1 MVYSFN
7 LAKVVYAAG
16 NMDFPRDTYD
26 RIIFNCTADDNENNY
41 EVFADALLASVVFL
55 LEDEQFN
62 DAKRVAEQSLE
73 LRESFC
79 EENDFRLAEC
89 RIVLCRVMQLESDC
103 DYAEC
108 KRLLEQALAS
118 AHFHFGH
125 VHALVADICF
135 SLAMAHRKLNE
146 YDMSLHYHH
155 IALHVLKICF

>member
-79 EENDFRLAEC
+79 EENDFRLAE
-89 RIVLCRVMQLESDC
+89 
-103 DYAEC
+103 
-108 KRLLEQALAS
+108 
-118 AHFHFGH
+118 
-125 VHALVADICF
+125 
-135 SLAMAHRKLNE
+135 
-146 YDMSLHYHH
+146 
-155 IALHVLKICF
+155 